1 MVRLKDIAVQAG
13 VSVMTV
19 SKALR
24 DAPDVSAT
32 TKVRIRELA
41 KQLGYVPDTAA
52 QGLRT
57 RSTRL
62 LGLVVSSLTN
72 PIFAR
77 MVLAIEDR
85 AQQLGYDLI
94 LTHTHNKSE
103 REAACIQKLLARRVE
118 GLIISPVY
126 RLATEDRVYRELR
139 ANGTPTVIL
148 GHTAPFCSTF
158 LNVACDDHAGAYAST
173 RHLLQAGHKRI
184 AFFAGPP
191 VTPWTRERFEG
202 YRRALRESYLEVDDR
217 LVFQAGRT
225 IEDGAKAALQMINEG
240 QVPTAIQ
247 CVNDMVAV
255 GAVETLLQQGYRV
268 PEDISVSGFG
278 NVLLSEHFRVPLTT
292 VRQPKFHLGQAAM
305 DVLMQLLKGQ
315 NPEPKRIPAEL
326 VVRESTGPAPV
337 GKRNAS

>member
-1 MVRLKDIAVQAG
+1 MVRLKDIASQAN

-24 DAPDVSAT
+24 DAPDVSAA
-32 TKVRIRELA
+32 TKVRLKALA
-41 KQLGYVPDTAA
+41 QQMGYVPDSAA

-77 MVLAIEDR
+77 IVLAIEER
-85 AQQLGYDLI
+85 AHELGYDLI
-94 LTHTHNKSE
+94 LAHTHNQAD
-103 REAACIQKLLARRVE
+103 REAAAIQKLLARRVE

-126 RLATEDRVYRELR
+126 RLATEDRVYRELQ

-148 GHTAPFCSTF
+148 GHTAPFCSSF
-158 LNVACDDHAGAYAST
+158 VNAECDDAEGAYLAV
-173 RHLLQAGHKRI
+173 RHLLGAGHKRI

-202 YRRALRESYLEVDDR
+202 YRRALRESNMEVDDR
-217 LVFQAGRT
+217 LVFQAGRA
-225 IEDGAKAALQMINEG
+225 IEDGTKAALQMINEG
-240 QVPTAIQ
+240 VVPTAIQ

-255 GAVETLLQQGYRV
+255 GVVQTLLQQGYGV
-268 PEDISVSGFG
+268 PKDISVCGFG
-278 NVLLSEHFRVPLTT
+278 NVLLSEYFRIPLTT

-305 DVLMQLLKGQ
+305 DLLQQLLKGDR
-315 NPEPKRIPAEL
+315 PESKRIHAEL
-326 VVRESTGPAPV
+326 IVRESTGPAAV
-337 GKRNAS
+337 GKESA

>member
-1 MVRLKDIAVQAG
+1 MVRLKDIAQQAG

-24 DAPDVSAT
+24 DAPDVSAA

-41 KQLGYVPDTAA
+41 KQMGYVPDTAA

-77 MVLAIEDR
+77 IVLAIEQR
-85 AQQLGYDLI
+85 AHELGYDLI
-94 LTHTHNKSE
+94 LAHTHNKAE
-103 REAACIQKLLARRVE
+103 RESACIQKLLARRVE
-118 GLIISPVY
+118 GLMISPVY
-126 RLATEDRVYRELR
+126 RLTTEDRTYRELQT
-139 ANGTPTVIL
+139 NGTPTVIL
-148 GHTAPFCSTF
+148 GHTSPFCSSF
-158 LNVACDDHAGAYAST
+158 LNVACDDSGGAYAAT
-173 RHLLQAGHKRI
+173 RLLLSEGHRRI
-184 AFFAGPP
+184 GFFAGPP

-202 YRRALRESYLEVDDR
+202 YRRALRESNLDVDDR

-225 IEDGAKAALQMINEG
+225 IDDGAKAALQMINEG
-240 QVPTAIQ
+240 QIPTAIQ

-255 GAVETLLQQGYRV
+255 GTVETLLQQGYRI
-268 PEDISVSGFG
+268 PEDISVCGFG

-292 VRQPKFHLGQAAM
+292 VRQPKFHLGEAAM
-305 DVLMQLLKGQ
+305 DVLLQLLKGQ
-315 NPEPKRIPAEL
+315 HPESRRIPAEL
-326 VVRESTGPAPV
+326 VVRDSTGPAPI
-337 GKRNAS
+337 GRKTA